1 MDAQTIWQCNLSSIQ
16 VSVNGGQTWQST
28 GQGGNYCI
36 MSFVDAKTGWLLKS
50 GTIELT
56 TDGGQSWNEV
66 TLPEGGKDIGAIS
79 LRTASE
85 GYVLT
90 PDGVLHKTQDG
101 GNSWSSVTLDLT
113 KYGQMQF
120 LPATDPGY
128 PPSVA
133 IRFFDADHGVI
144 VMSLVGSGSSK
155 IVAFRTADSGQT
167 WTEEAV
173 PATIGT
179 LYLTHD
185 GQYLTVSSILEA
197 KKVTVLRYTG
207 E

>member
-1 MDAQTIWQCNLSSIQ
+1 
-16 VSVNGGQTWQST
+16 
-28 GQGGNYCI
+28 
-36 MSFVDAKTGWLLKS
+36 MSFADAKTGWLLRS

-56 TDGGQSWNEV
+56 IDGGQSWNEV
-66 TLPEGGKDIGAIS
+66 TFPEGGKDIGAIS

-90 PDGVLHKTQDG
+90 SDGVLHKTQDG
-101 GNSWSSVTLDLT
+101 GSSWSSVTLDLT
-113 KYGQMQF
+113 KHGQT
-120 LPATDPGY
+120 LPFTAPGY

-133 IRFFDADHGVI
+133 IRFFDADHGVV
-144 VMSLVGSGSSK
+144 VMSLVGASSE
-155 IVAFRTADSGQT
+155 IVAFRTADGGQT
-167 WTEEAV
+167 WTEEVV

-185 GQYLTVSSILEA
+185 GQYLTVSSILEPE
-197 KKVTVLRYTG
+197 KVTVLRYTG